1 MKNPLDLIQKI
12 VSKTIGF
19 DLVETKPMSDNEL
32 KKWNEE
38 REQARK
44 EWEDSHPEQVAAIK
58 AWEKKYH
65 SKKPYTLSYDER
77 EIVKELLNID
87 DDYLDMMD
95 IYIFDDG
102 DICVRTPQFTWT
114 SLCGRE
120 WSVNLKEKKSTL
132 TCMN

>member
-1 MKNPLDLIQKI
+1 MLDLIHKI
-12 VSKTIGF
+12 VKKTIGYE
-19 DLVETKPMSDNEL
+19 LVGTKPMSDNEL

-44 EWEDSHPEQVAAIK
+44 EWEESHLEQVAAIK

-65 SKKPYTLSYDER
+65 SKKPYTLSDDER

-95 IYIFDDG
+95 IYIFYDG
-102 DICVRTPQFTWT
+102 DICVRTPQVSWMH
-114 SLCGRE
+114 LCGRE
-120 WSVNLKEKKSTL
+120 WTINLEKKKVSL
-132 TCMN
+132 TSMN